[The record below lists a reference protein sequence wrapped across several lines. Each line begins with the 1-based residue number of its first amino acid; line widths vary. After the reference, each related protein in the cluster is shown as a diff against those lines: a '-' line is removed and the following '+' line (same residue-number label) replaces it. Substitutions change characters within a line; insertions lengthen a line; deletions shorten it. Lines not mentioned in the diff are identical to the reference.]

1 VIEPQWLR
9 LDVVVAIH
17 AEQLAEHGGLQ
28 GLCDRSGLE
37 SAIASP
43 RNLLA
48 YGNPMPDMAA
58 MAAQYV
64 FAIGC
69 NQVFIDGN
77 KRTALVV
84 CRSFLIL
91 NGHEL
96 NASQDEKYTMFIK
109 LANREIDVGKLAEW
123 FREPSAD
130 LSGSSR
136 TGSRTSGV
144 PSAARAPA
152 APAPSG

>member
-1 VIEPQWLR
+1 MIEPQWIR
-9 LDVVVAIH
+9 LDVVLAIH
-17 AEQLAEHGGLQ
+17 AEQLAEHGGLE
-28 GLCDRSGLE
+28 GLRDRSGLE

-48 YGNPMPDMAA
+48 YGNPTPGIAA
-58 MAAQYV
+58 MAAQYA

-84 CRSFLIL
+84 CRTFLIL
-91 NGHEL
+91 NGHDL
-96 NASQDEKYTMFIK
+96 NASQEEKYTVIMK

-123 FREPSAD
+123 IR
-130 LSGSSR
+130 
-136 TGSRTSGV
+136 
-144 PSAARAPA
+144 ARLIPA
-152 APAPSG
+152 Q